1 MASAT
6 LDSGVLVL
14 NRFFQAVQ
22 VTSVKRAFSLFYKGY
37 VKAVDEDFLTYN
49 FNDWRDL
56 PPNGDSIRTPSFEL
70 RIPRVIQ
77 LVYYERPPRFRV
89 RFSRKNIFMRDEY
102 RCQYCGQHFDP
113 KELTL
118 DHIIPTSR
126 GGKNSWENVVCCCV
140 ECNKRK
146 GNRTPEERGMRLFRK
161 AKRPLWI
168 PFSRFAK
175 KYDSYPIWRTFVD
188 YAYWNVPLDEDED

>member
-1 MASAT
+1 MATAT

-22 VTSVKRAFSLFYKGY
+22 VTSVRRAFSLFYKGY

-56 PPNGDSIRTPSFEL
+56 PPDGDSIRTPNYIL
-70 RIPRVIQ
+70 RIPRVVQ
-77 LVYYERPPRFRV
+77 LIYYEKPPRFRV
-89 RFSRKNIFMRDEY
+89 RFSRKNIFMRDEN
-102 RCQYCGQHFDP
+102 RCQYCGRHFDS

-118 DHIIPTSR
+118 DHIVPTSR
-126 GGKNSWENVVCCCV
+126 GGRNSWENVVCCCV
-140 ECNKRK
+140 ECNKKK
-146 GNRTPEERGMRLFRK
+146 GNRTPDERSMRLIRK

-168 PFSRFAK
+168 PFSRLAK
-175 KYDSYPIWRTFVD
+175 KCESYPIWRTFVD
-188 YAYWNVPLDEDED
+188 YAYWNVPLDEDEV